1 MRTRGA
7 HTPQRSIQ
15 WRWAAVALAAVGV
28 AVWWVMVGEDA
39 SWAWATDTE
48 NAGEGGGEA
57 TGAGQSTAELRQVVD
72 RVRLV
77 LIALASALG
86 TLFLSIAGVRW
97 LVANGEPGQIDGA
110 KRALS
115 GAAIGYGIAVLATV
129 LMDVLNWIVAVG
141 GGGE

>member
-1 MRTRGA
+1 M
-7 HTPQRSIQ
+7 
-15 WRWAAVALAAVGV
+15 
-28 AVWWVMVGEDA
+28 GEDA
-39 SWAWATDTE
+39 SWVWASETNTE
-48 NAGEGGGEA
+48 SEGEGEA
-57 TGAGQSTAELRQVVD
+57 TGAGQSTAQLRQVVD

-97 LVANGEPGQIDGA
+97 LVANGDPGQIDGA

-129 LMDVLNWIVAVG
+129 LMDVLKWVVAVG
-141 GGGE
+141 GGGQ

>member
-1 MRTRGA
+1 MKSSA
-7 HTPQRSIQ
+7 KAYL
-15 WRWAAVALAAVGV
+15 RWAVVAAAAG
-28 AVWWVMVGEDA
+28 ATGWALVGEGA
-39 SWAWATDTE
+39 SWAWATTGESTLVVASDT
-48 NAGEGGGEA
+48 
-57 TGAGQSTAELRQVVD
+57 TGAGQSTAELRQVVE
-72 RVRLV
+72 RLRLV

-97 LVANGEPGQIDGA
+97 LVAAGEPGQIDGA

-129 LMDVLNWIVAVG
+129 LMDVLDWIVSVD